1 MVAGPPKV
9 KLMVFCCLVVSAYL
23 FFVAKILAGGQ
34 AGKRGSSGLTEV
46 QKKRSYESFFTVT
59 ASDSHF
65 KRYTRRFAAGC
76 AGETF
81 SARSGLF
88 GGGSGLLFITLLSGR
103 SGLSP
108 LLGAPAGRGKGKIW
122 GLSGLLQ
129 PQADPSGTA
138 NVSCPHRLAGNQNLF
153 HPLGTVNIREQKG

>member
-9 KLMVFCCLVVSAYL
+9 KLMVFCCRVVLACL

-34 AGKRGSSGLTEV
+34 ADKRGPSGLTEV
-46 QKKRSYESFFTVT
+46 QKKQSYKSFFTVT

-108 LLGAPAGRGKGKIW
+108 LLGAPAGRGKRKIW
-122 GLSGLLQ
+122 G
-129 PQADPSGTA
+129 
-138 NVSCPHRLAGNQNLF
+138 CPAYCSHKPIHPEPPTFPVLIDRQETRIYF
-153 HPLGTVNIREQKG
+153 TPLGNG